1 MKRKNIFLKFLL
13 CFLKKKV
20 FLTVTAFSVLNS
32 WTSTIN
38 SCFSA
43 EGGMNSHVRESEQGS
58 PVTVLEKKNGHKDTV
73 NI

>member
-1 MKRKNIFLKFLL
+1 M
-13 CFLKKKV
+13 

-43 EGGMNSHVRESEQGS
+43 EGGMNSHVRESTEQGS
-58 PVTVLEKKNGHKDTV
+58 PVTILEKKMDTRIQSTFDMAYV
-73 NI
+73 MCLHSKTYGT